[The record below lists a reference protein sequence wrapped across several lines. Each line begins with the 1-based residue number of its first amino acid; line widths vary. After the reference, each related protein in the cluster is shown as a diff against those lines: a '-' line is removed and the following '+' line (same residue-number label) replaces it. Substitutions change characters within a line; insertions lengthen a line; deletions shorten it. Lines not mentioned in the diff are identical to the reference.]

1 MSDHTLKD
9 DDYWRAELS
18 DEEFQICRLKGTEA
32 PFSGKYVNNKTHG
45 VYRCRCCQKP
55 LFESLAKYD
64 SGCGWPSFFQPL
76 QDDVIAEQRDTSHGM
91 IRTEIMCDAC
101 GCHLGHVFTDGP
113 QPTGLRYC
121 VNSASLSFEEGD
133 SRND

>member
-32 PFSGKYVNNKTHG
+32 PFSGKYVNNKTQG